1 MMKNAFLAA
10 VLMPLAACASTTPPP
25 AQTAATV
32 PAPVV
37 DSAYQ
42 KMSCAELSA
51 AERNAASDIAW
62 ARRQQQETFS
72 GDTTSNVTIN
82 MPIGGGG
89 SGVTTG
95 RNSGP
100 QVSRAKRE
108 QAALRNAM
116 AAKGCS

>member
-1 MMKNAFLAA
+1 MMKHAFLIAA
-10 VLMPLAACASTTPPP
+10 LLPLAACASPTPPP
-25 AQTAATV
+25 AQTAATA
-32 PAPVV
+32 PALAA
-37 DSAYQ
+37 DSPYQ
-42 KMSCAELSA
+42 KMSCAELSS

-72 GDTTSNVTIN
+72 GDSTSNVTFN

-89 SGVTTG
+89 SGITTG

-100 QVSRAKRE
+100 TVTRAKRE